1 MLFPILSNARNYFLQ
16 IFIITVAF
24 PLFHSSY
31 IQKEVRA
38 VEQAA
43 VRRCYE
49 QYKNGIFRYALSITK
64 DEGLSEDV
72 LQETFLRFL
81 TAVCVPGKEQ
91 AWLYRVARNLCYD
104 HLRKAKREEPQTEIP
119 VYKEVRYAYIELI
132 ASLTPVEQEIVT
144 LKIVGGLTHRE
155 IGTVLGITARA
166 AQKRYER
173 AIASLREMEDE
184 HGTET
189 L

>member
-1 MLFPILSNARNYFLQ
+1 MNQSTIHYW
-16 IFIITVAF
+16 
-24 PLFHSSY
+24 
-31 IQKEVRA
+31 
-38 VEQAA
+38 
-43 VRRCYE
+43 YE
-49 QYKNGIFRYALSITK
+49 KYKNGIFRYALSITK
-64 DEGLSEDV
+64 NTHLAEDV
-72 LQETFLRFL
+72 LHDTFVKVMSGNREC
-81 TAVCVPGKEQ
+81 AEGKEQ

-132 ASLTPVEQEIVT
+132 ASLSPVEQEIVT

-173 AIASLREMEDE
+173 AIASLRKMEDE